1 MSFPLRGLAAALSIV
16 VIAGPVAALRAQS
29 LGEVAK
35 KEEERR
41 KAIKGRSKTYTNAD
55 LHSVP
60 PATEGATAAAQPAPA
75 PAAPAAADAAKDKKD
90 ADKDK
95 DASKDKNYWGGR
107 MKELQAQLD
116 RDQTYADALQS
127 RINQLSTDFV
137 ARDDPAQRGAIAR
150 DKQKSID
157 ELNRLKQSIVNDKK
171 AISDLEEEARRAG
184 VPPGWLRS

>member
-1 MSFPLRGLAAALSIV
+1 MTLPARIVAAALTAAFMSATVGV
-16 VIAGPVAALRAQS
+16 VCAQT
-29 LGEVAK
+29 LADVAK

-41 KAIKGRSKTYTNAD
+41 KAIKEPSKTYTNAD
-55 LHSVP
+55 LQTVP
-60 PATEGATAAAQPAPA
+60 PATAQSTTAGDAGKRPAATAE
-75 PAAPAAADAAKDKKD
+75 ADKAKAD

-95 DASKDKNYWGGR
+95 DPAKDKAVWSAR

-127 RINQLSTDFV
+127 RINQLTSDYV
-137 ARDDPAQRGAIAR
+137 GRDDPAQRAVIAR

-157 ELNRLKQSIVNDKK
+157 ELNRLKQAIVSDKK
-171 AISDLEEEARRAG
+171 AISDLEEEAPHAG